1 MFYFDGRI
9 NMKPENLENAV
20 VYLADAKAEF
30 WRLM

>member
-1 MFYFDGRI
+1 MFYFDERI

-30 WRLM
+30 RRLM